1 MHDLLSVVR
10 AAARA
15 GGSAAARLREE
26 GGVEEVGQGSGG
38 DVALRGDLIAEEAV
52 VEVLKREVGSFK
64 LISEEAGE
72 RSYGQSG
79 PYFIVD
85 PLDGSR
91 NYRRGLPFFATSVAA
106 AGGPSLSDILAGAV
120 YAPML
125 GLEFYAERGRGA
137 YLNGRRVLVAQDSEI
152 VAAVN
157 ATPKAYF
164 LPHMLALALS
174 TRGVVIRAL
183 GAASL
188 EIAGVA
194 AGWLSAYID
203 PWFAVRVV
211 DVAAAL
217 LLAAEAGAYVS
228 VKGSLANPPLLSLRE
243 RLHVLVANSE
253 RTAELLKE
261 VTVSALGFPP
271 EELVR
276 GGPLSEE
283 VDPHAV

>member
-1 MHDLLSVVR
+1 MLSIVR

-15 GGSAAARLREE
+15 GGLAAVKFREE
-26 GGVEEVGQGSGG
+26 GGVEEAGRGSGG
-38 DVALRGDLIAEEAV
+38 DVALKGDLIAEEAV
-52 VEVLKREVGSFK
+52 METLKREVESFK
-64 LISEEAGE
+64 LISEEVGE
-72 RSYGQSG
+72 SSHGQG
-79 PYFIVD
+79 ELYFIVD

-91 NYRRGLPFFATSVAA
+91 NYRRGLPFFATSVAVA
-106 AGGPSLSDILAGAV
+106 EGPSLSDVLAGAV

-137 YLNGRRVLVAQDSEI
+137 YINGRRVLVAQDSEV

-157 ATPKAYF
+157 ATPKAHF
-164 LPHMLALALS
+164 LPHVLALALS

-228 VKGSLANPPLLSLRE
+228 VKGSLANPPLLSLKE
-243 RLHVLVANSE
+243 RLHVMVANSE

-261 VTVSALGFPP
+261 VAINALGFPP

-276 GGPLSEE
+276 GSPLSEGA
-283 VDPHAV
+283 DPHAV